1 MLFCDWSYESYLDRI
16 NHKPYFFEKWFIANE
31 RRCIRSAAACVSMFP
46 DAAEKMN
53 QQLGL
58 KKTIWGGR
66 NAPNILD
73 IQPFESESIINIC
86 AKSPVILFIGDG
98 KYIKGARLLVEAYK
112 VLRKSDHNIE
122 LHVVGLTESQLVGID
137 VVEGLHCYGYLD
149 KNNPGECARY
159 YDLLRKAAVFC
170 NPTEIWGGYSS
181 TYAPDAVRIDMCK
194 AAHMQVSQCDWKS
207 YSARLLSLINH
218 Q

>member
-1 MLFCDWSYESYLDRI
+1 M
-16 NHKPYFFEKWFIANE
+16 
-31 RRCIRSAAACVSMFP
+31 
-46 DAAEKMN
+46 
-53 QQLGL
+53 
-58 KKTIWGGR
+58 GGGY

-98 KYIKGARLLVEAYK
+98 KYIEGARLLVEAYK
-112 VLRKSDHNIE
+112 VLRKSEHNIE
-122 LHVVGLTESQLVGID
+122 LHVVGLTESQLVGIEA
-137 VVEGLHCYGYLD
+137 VEGLHCYGYLD

-170 NPTEIWGGYSS
+170 NPTEKWGGYSS
-181 TYAPDAVRIDMCK
+181 TIEAMYYHTPVVVAPYVDFVAQFGQTIDFGVYNTSFDVESLQNSLRQVLYAPDAVRIDMCK